1 MTPATALHDL
11 ATAFGIDTAFDDWQ
25 GEHQQVPDE
34 TLRAV
39 LGAFGVD
46 AADDETCRRELEA

>member
-1 MTPATALHDL
+1 MSSATALHDL
-11 ATAFGIDTAFDDWQ
+11 AAAFGIDTDFHDWQ
-25 GEHQQVPDE
+25 GEHQQVADE